1 MLGDFFV
8 ALQKILSKNLLVIG
22 IYCNFAEKSE

>member
-1 MLGDFFV
+1 MYSGFIV
-8 ALQKILSKNLLVIG
+8 ILQKNPNKNLHVFG